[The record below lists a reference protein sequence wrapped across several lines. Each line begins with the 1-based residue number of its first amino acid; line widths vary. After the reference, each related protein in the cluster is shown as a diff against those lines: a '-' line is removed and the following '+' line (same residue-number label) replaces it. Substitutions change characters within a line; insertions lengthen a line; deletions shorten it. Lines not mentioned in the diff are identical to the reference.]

1 MIGMSSNYLILE
13 FDPSFA
19 GLSQG
24 GNDSIHIIITN
35 HKSTIYPAF
44 TRAVIHICRVIHI
57 CAEHLL
63 RCCHDNILYPA
74 KGRVVRGDWPA

>member
-1 MIGMSSNYLILE
+1 MLATKKATTIYHQETEYNILE

-44 TRAVIHICRVIHI
+44 TRAVIHNI
-57 CAEHLL
+57 AE
-63 RCCHDNILYPA
+63 LYIY
-74 KGRVVRGDWPA
+74 VQSTY